1 MGIFHVN
8 FITSIEICA
17 IFSFFTRNLLVKLII
32 KKKCWNVYLKR
43 ALNLLSHK
51 SGLCV
56 CVFNLK
62 RLMTGDWKNEQ
73 KMFIVPENAF
83 PSEL

>member
-56 CVFNLK
+56 CVQFEAPNDWWLK
-62 RLMTGDWKNEQ
+62 KWA
-73 KMFIVPENAF
+73 ENVYS
-83 PSEL
+83 PGERIS